1 MGRLTEGCDRRQ
13 RFLPDC
19 VDDYLAKDGSTRIV
33 GVFVD
38 KLDLTAEGFADA
50 AATGRP
56 GNQSATTLKL

>member
-1 MGRLTEGCDRRQ
+1 MGRLIGGCDRRQ

-38 KLDLTAEGFADA
+38 KLE
-50 AATGRP
+50 
-56 GNQSATTLKL
+56 

>member
-38 KLDLTAEGFADA
+38 KLE
-50 AATGRP
+50 
-56 GNQSATTLKL
+56 